1 MARILWCEGQQ
12 RLCVFGGGAGLA
24 KAIECVVLHSFTSD
38 GCNWQLSCR
47 TKHWLPTA
55 TATAVACVP
64 HVLSGI
70 NPREYYASAV
80 QDPPTCA
87 SCRACACSSGVKA
100 MNDML
105 TGAGPHTCHRQG
117 DAKTLRKGPSCI
129 AMLHALARG
138 SPNKTWPQAQI

>member
-1 MARILWCEGQQ
+1 MGAVMARILWCEGQQ
-12 RLCVFGGGAGLA
+12 RLCVFGGGGAGLA
-24 KAIECVVLHSFTSD
+24 KAIECVLHSFTSD
-38 GCNWQLSCR
+38 GCHSCR
-47 TKHWLPTA
+47 TKHRLPTA
-55 TATAVACVP
+55 TATAVAYVP

-70 NPREYYASAV
+70 NLREYYASAV

-117 DAKTLRKGPSCI
+117 DAKTL
-129 AMLHALARG
+129 
-138 SPNKTWPQAQI
+138 